1 MLMAENTSTV
11 NISFREDLLKEID
24 DVARS
29 ESRTRSE
36 LVREAARMYIERK
49 KRLRSIIA
57 SVQRTVRERGITEED
72 VEAEI
77 KAYRESKRS

>member
-1 MLMAENTSTV
+1 MAENTSTV

-24 DVARS
+24 EVARS

-57 SVQRTVRERGITEED
+57 SVQTTARERGITEED
-72 VEAEI
+72 VESEI